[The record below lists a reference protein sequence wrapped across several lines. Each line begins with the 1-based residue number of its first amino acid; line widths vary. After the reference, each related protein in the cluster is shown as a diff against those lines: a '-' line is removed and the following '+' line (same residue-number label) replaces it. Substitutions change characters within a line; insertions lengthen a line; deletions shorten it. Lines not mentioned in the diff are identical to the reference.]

1 VGYYVSDAPA
11 ITDAPGVDYKI
22 LCRGGDMFE
31 KLIVPLDCSKLAEA
45 ALPYAEELGAK
56 MGSEIVLLSVI
67 GSGDHE
73 KLANYLSY
81 IKKIQG
87 ATNHYAGKY
96 IENDEEQSYGVTTVR
111 RTGDPAGKIIEYA
124 MEIDFPLI
132 VMASHGQT
140 GMSRWAVGSVADKV
154 VRAGKTQAV
163 MLIRGNG
170 SRADIR
176 DKRLLKRVL
185 VPLDGSFKSET
196 VIPYICNI
204 AMKLQMEMTFLQVI
218 SQNGNS
224 EADTKLYLDSVCR
237 KIQDM
242 VDVHIDYR
250 VCVGSVAETIIDL
263 ADELTVD
270 LVAMSTRGMNRNNP
284 LSLGSVAQK
293 VFLAGN
299 TPLLLIRK

>member
-1 VGYYVSDAPA
+1 
-11 ITDAPGVDYKI
+11 
-22 LCRGGDMFE
+22 MFE
-31 KLIVPLDCSKLAEA
+31 KLIVPLDCSTLSEA

-56 MGSEIVLLSVI
+56 MYSEIILLTVI
-67 GSGDHE
+67 GSENHE
-73 KLANYLSY
+73 KLGNYYNY
-81 IKKIQG
+81 INKIKE
-87 ATNHYAGKY
+87 ATSHYAGKY
-96 IENDEEQSYGVTTVR
+96 IEDENEDSLDVTTVR
-111 RTGDPAGKIIEYA
+111 RTGDPAKKIIEYA
-124 MEIDFPLI
+124 LDIDFPLI

-140 GMSRWAVGSVADKV
+140 GMSRWTVGSVADKV
-154 VRAGKTQAV
+154 VRAGNTQAV
-163 MLIRGNG
+163 MLIRANE

-176 DKRLLKRVL
+176 DKRLLKKAL
-185 VPLDGSFKSET
+185 LPLDGSFKSES

-204 AMKLQMEMTFLQVI
+204 ALKLQMDLTLLQVL

-224 EADTKLYLDSVCR
+224 EVDAKVYLESICKKV
-237 KIQDM
+237 KDM
-242 VDVHIDYR
+242 VDVSVDYQVR
-250 VCVGSVAETIIDL
+250 IGPVAETIIDL

>member
-1 VGYYVSDAPA
+1 
-11 ITDAPGVDYKI
+11 
-22 LCRGGDMFE
+22 MFE
-31 KLIVPLDCSKLAEA
+31 KIIIPLDCSKLAEA

-56 MGSEIVLLSVI
+56 MGSEIVLLSVV
-67 GSGDHE
+67 GSEDHE
-73 KLANYLSY
+73 KLANYYTY
-81 IKKIQG
+81 IKKIQE
-87 ATNHYAGKY
+87 ATDHYAGKY
-96 IENDEEQSYGVTTVR
+96 IENDSEKLYDVTTVR
-111 RTGDPAGKIIEYA
+111 RTGDPARKIIEYA
-124 MEIDFPLI
+124 LEIDFPLI

-163 MLIRGNG
+163 MLIRANE
-170 SRADIR
+170 SRSDIR
-176 DKRLLKRVL
+176 DKRLLRKVL
-185 VPLDGSFKSET
+185 VPLDSSFKSES

-204 AMKLQMEMTFLQVI
+204 ALKLQMELTLLQVL

-224 EADTKLYLDSVCR
+224 ETDAKIYLDSLCKKVE
-237 KIQDM
+237 DM
-242 VDVHIDYR
+242 IDVAIDYR
-250 VCVGSVAETIIDL
+250 VGVGSVAETIIDL

-299 TPLLLIRK
+299 TPLLLIRR